1 MFELRS
7 ACTLVLFA
15 GAVALLP
22 PTADGVREFGSW
34 CLRPARLPFAWQALT
49 TATED
54 GDSRE
59 VFARGQQ
66 IMQLVPSWADGHA
79 AFVYRYVQTQDE
91 SMHPGEAAAA
101 AEERLYLGLSLLEA
115 ARPHAGRR
123 EKSLLHFAAYLP
135 DLACDNFPGLRERMR
150 DRGTRSASEIADD
163 YFAELARLFPTAATR
178 EQHTWY
184 APTLAASLLAMG
196 DESGALKVIE
206 RAIHRATEIRDR
218 ELATE
223 WRSHL
228 VEVARK
234 LRGDETVDLSKV
246 FEDPRF
252 EPLWPYIR

>member
-49 TATED
+49 AATEQ

-91 SMHPGEAAAA
+91 SLPPDAVAAA
-101 AEERLYLGLSLLEA
+101 AEERLHLGLSLLEA
-115 ARPHAGRR
+115 ARTHAKDR

-150 DRGTRSASEIADD
+150 RRGTESASEIADR

-196 DESGALKVIE
+196 DTNGALNVVA
-206 RAIHRATEIRDR
+206 RAIRQAAEIRDR
-218 ELATE
+218 TLATE
-223 WRSHL
+223 WHDRLS
-228 VEVARK
+228 EVARK
-234 LRGDETVDLSKV
+234 LRGDETIDLSKV
-246 FEDPRF
+246 FEDARF